1 VTEPLTQRQR
11 DILDVIT
18 RTVEQTGQ
26 APALNTIGEELGNIS
41 SPSVYK
47 HILALE
53 QKGYIRRLPNRR
65 PPIELLLPLPTTAE
79 SRLPVLVR
87 MAGRLQAGQPLILT
101 DSDETPMAVEREV
114 LNGSEGAV
122 ALRVEGFGWSSEGLL
137 DGDIL
142 VVRPGNEAQ
151 SGATVV
157 ALLDGGG
164 ATVRRYLPEAG
175 VTTLL
180 SAQPGG
186 EALRVRDLTIYG
198 TVLALYR
205 RYR

>member
-1 VTEPLTQRQR
+1 
-11 DILDVIT
+11 
-18 RTVEQTGQ
+18 
-26 APALNTIGEELGNIS
+26 
-41 SPSVYK
+41 
-47 HILALE
+47 
-53 QKGYIRRLPNRR
+53 
-65 PPIELLLPLPTTAE
+65 
-79 SRLPVLVR
+79 